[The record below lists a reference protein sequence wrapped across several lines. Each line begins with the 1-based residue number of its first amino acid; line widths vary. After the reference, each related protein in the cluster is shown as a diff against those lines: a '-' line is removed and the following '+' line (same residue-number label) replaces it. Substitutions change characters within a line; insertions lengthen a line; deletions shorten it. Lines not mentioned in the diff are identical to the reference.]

1 MTTFQVYMLL
11 KVDVFKEFL
20 TVIAVLSI
28 IIHMTIVGIIAMWKN
43 ERYDV
48 PKYIENISVKKMIK
62 TFVISFIFYFSIIA
76 FVGLVP
82 STKQIIAM
90 YVIPKITNE
99 ENLEVLNQ
107 HSKQV
112 LDIILEKI
120 EKE

>member
-1 MTTFQVYMLL
+1 MTTFQVYILL
-11 KVDVFKEFL
+11 KVDAFKEFL

-28 IIHMTIVGIIAMWKN
+28 IIHMTIIGIIMLWKD
-43 ERYDV
+43 EYHYV
-48 PKYIENISVKKMIK
+48 PEYIENISVKKMIK

-76 FVGLVP
+76 FVVLVP

-99 ENLEVLNQ
+99 ENIEMLNQ

-120 EKE
+120 ENE